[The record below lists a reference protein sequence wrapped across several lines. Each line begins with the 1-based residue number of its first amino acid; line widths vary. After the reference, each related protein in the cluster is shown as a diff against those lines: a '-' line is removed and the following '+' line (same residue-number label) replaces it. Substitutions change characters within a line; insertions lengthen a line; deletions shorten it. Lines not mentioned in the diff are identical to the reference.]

1 MIEWSGSKMVTD
13 LREKL
18 FSHIHYLPI
27 EFFSH
32 NKSGQLISRITT
44 DTGAISFLVSNV
56 LSDIIRAPFTL
67 IGSIAVLFFINWK
80 LSIIA
85 LSILPICIIPILKIS
100 KKYELHLLK
109 INKALV
115 NCSQYL
121 RKQFQ
126 LL

>member
-1 MIEWSGSKMVTD
+1 MVTD

-18 FSHIHYLPI
+18 FSHIHSLPI

-44 DTGAISFLVSNV
+44 DTGAISFFSIKRTFRYHK
-56 LSDIIRAPFTL
+56 SPFTL

-100 KKYELHLLK
+100 KKIRIASAK
-109 INKALV
+109 NQQNVV
-115 NCSQYL
+115 NYSQYL